1 MTRTLGVKAEAFAFP
16 KTSLGLGLPSFRE
29 GEKNIFRPHYL
40 IHKSVAVGVER
51 NDIAEC
57 LCWLSPAF
65 LCKLGCV
72 TSEKEGGERESVVVE
87 VCQTKKVSLSHSRS
101 LVRKPFSLSL
111 SLSLFAL
118 HSFLSFSLHARKK
131 IVDAPVPFRRRR
143 HERVIELLPLR
154 ALETS
159 VDLLAR
165 AASPSEVDA
174 WLFSRFF
181 PATNCDPTGPGRK
194 RRQRRRPRRLARAD

>member
-16 KTSLGLGLPSFRE
+16 KTSLGLGLPSFPE

-72 TSEKEGGERESVVVE
+72 TSEKEGGESVVVVE
-87 VCQTKKVSLSHSRS
+87 VCQTKIVSLSHSRS
-101 LVRKPFSLSL
+101 LVRKPF

-131 IVDAPVPFRRRR
+131 K
-143 HERVIELLPLR
+143 
-154 ALETS
+154 S
-159 VDLLAR
+159 
-165 AASPSEVDA
+165 
-174 WLFSRFF
+174 
-181 PATNCDPTGPGRK
+181 
-194 RRQRRRPRRLARAD
+194 RRPRPLPASQA

>member
-16 KTSLGLGLPSFRE
+16 KTSLGLGLPSFPE

-72 TSEKEGGERESVVVE
+72 TSEKEGGERESVVVVE
-87 VCQTKKVSLSHSRS
+87 VCQTKIVSLSHSRS
-101 LVRKPFSLSL
+101 LVRKPF

-131 IVDAPVPFRRRR
+131 K
-143 HERVIELLPLR
+143 
-154 ALETS
+154 S
-159 VDLLAR
+159 
-165 AASPSEVDA
+165 
-174 WLFSRFF
+174 
-181 PATNCDPTGPGRK
+181 
-194 RRQRRRPRRLARAD
+194 RRPRPLPASQA